1 MKAFRFVKS
10 SYSTLEHDCVEVAGN
25 IPHTVAVRDSKRLDG
40 PVLLLAPAAWDAFQ
54 EALQARIH
62 AKISRGFPMPTPA

>member
-10 SYSTLEHDCVEVAGN
+10 SYSTLEHDCVEVARN
-25 IPHTVAVRDSKRLDG
+25 IPHSVAVRDSKRLDG

-54 EALQARIH
+54 EALGRQ
-62 AKISRGFPMPTPA
+62 P